1 MRLSKIPY
9 VRLPSA
15 PPEKLIRAG
24 SSVRTSLNM
33 AHVTLPPRAACGGTV
48 VAGELVTVSGPTVT
62 FLLVLTPVTVF
73 FSVVVDLAL
82 DDDPPAFDAV
92 VVGCPLTAVDAVVV
106 GVPSLGA
113 VVTVVDDSLVTVFPV
128 LELVFF
134 PPPPHAA
141 ATNATAEKAMTA
153 ER

>member
-1 MRLSKIPY
+1 
-9 VRLPSA
+9 
-15 PPEKLIRAG
+15 
-24 SSVRTSLNM
+24 M

-48 VAGELVTVSGPTVT
+48 VAGAVVTVSGPTLT

-92 VVGCPLTAVDAVVV
+92 VVGCPLTAVDAVV

-128 LELVFF
+128 LELVFL
-134 PPPPHAA
+134 PP
-141 ATNATAEKAMTA
+141 
-153 ER
+153 